1 MIAALK
7 SLVPAIEAWPDE
19 DQALLVETARMIEAQ
34 RRGVY
39 HATDEELTGIERG
52 LADAEAGRFASD
64 EQLEEVLAKFRRA

>member
-19 DQALLVETARMIEAQ
+19 DQALLAETARMIEAQ

-39 HATDEELTGIERG
+39 HATKEELAGIERG
-52 LADAEAGRFASD
+52 LADAVAGRFASD
-64 EQLEEVLAKFRRA
+64 EQLEEVLARFRRA

>member
-19 DQALLVETARMIEAQ
+19 DQALLAETARMIEAQ

-39 HATDEELTGIERG
+39 HATEEELTGIGRG
-52 LADAEAGRFASD
+52 LADAGAGRFASD
-64 EQLEEVLAKFRRA
+64 EAVAKTLAKFWR